1 MSMDDNEVSMEDTEI
16 EPEND
21 IEPAGS
27 EDQDQTNSSVSGS
40 NDHASNENLYMDTHA
55 LDALSQAA
63 GIATSEFRQSNL
75 ELRQAPQGSIAPN
88 YTQGQAIAPAFNR
101 LPSTYPSAS
110 GQLSP
115 PPSNIA
121 QNATESW
128 PVYNSNFSPME
139 PIDYDTNWDQVAD
152 IGEWTTLDFSYPDP
166 MQLSST
172 GFDMFSYNAPVPAW
186 TPNTSYVQLDG
197 PHWPTEKYDA
207 LSAQTLNSTSVLPRV
222 PADFGQSSLQSQNL
236 SSSESFNTPVATPKS
251 GPQSLPPSRNTPHN
265 TSSNVALDDAR
276 QEQMLKNSGPWPTHW
291 NPSKPDNLM
300 GFPSME
306 QTPPD
311 VFEAE
316 NFAHVESLGR
326 KVYDDI
332 CRCFNTV
339 SSNQSLFK
347 RFRDSDLPPLP
358 AFDCFIQLYFEYF
371 QPMYPLLHQPTF
383 NPSNAH
389 FVLILAV
396 TSIGCRY
403 SRSKEARK
411 CAIPLSELTRRALLQ
426 TLEMDNSNARQTWYT
441 QAQLLNNLSMLYSG
455 DKRFLEVAQAEWG
468 ALIVQTRRN
477 NSLKEPVRPINPD
490 LEPLSG
496 AELDNKWMQWRNE
509 EARTR
514 LAYVVW
520 GLDSQLCMFFDINS
534 SMDLIELQRKL
545 PIREDVWE
553 APTAE
558 AWRPLYLK
566 YQFQIPDMHTAL
578 SDLNSKRGISSAVG
592 DLARIQI
599 GQGIF
604 ATIWDARRAF
614 KNPLIQHLSP
624 LAEPRRRWQL
634 LDEWRRMLE
643 TLAAHPLIAEE
654 SSPMASTVRNHTHHV
669 TLLIYAPL
677 TELLAYAGA
686 EVSSS
691 DKKEVIHQ
699 KLVSWLHDDDGRIA
713 RRAVLHAA
721 IVFTFVRSATGGI
734 GATANKKS
742 NFFEPFALLIS
753 TLTLWVYVQLQPTLV
768 DAAGQARIRRGS
780 TAGGVDGGERAWEE
794 KQRTVR
800 LDRAKEE
807 AVVNLW
813 VEEGADLRGHISDVG
828 NITGPGAGQRLLSV
842 ACRTLVGMEAWP
854 LSQGFA
860 KVLSI
865 LGGKSTPEK
874 QG

>member
-1 MSMDDNEVSMEDTEI
+1 MSMDNNEVSMEDNEL

-21 IEPAGS
+21 IEPTGS

-40 NDHASNENLYMDTHA
+40 HDHANNENLYMDTQA

-75 ELRQAPQGSIAPN
+75 ELRQAPQDSTATH
-88 YTQGQAIAPAFNR
+88 YAQGQAMAPGFNR
-101 LPSTYPSAS
+101 LPSTYASAS

-115 PPSNIA
+115 PSSNIA
-121 QNATESW
+121 QNVTDNWSA
-128 PVYNSNFSPME
+128 YNANFSPMDTM
-139 PIDYDTNWDQVAD
+139 DYDIPWDQVAD
-152 IGEWTTLDFSYPDP
+152 IGEWTTLDFNYPDSLQIP
-166 MQLSST
+166 ST
-172 GFDMFSYNAPVPAW
+172 GFDMFSYNTQIPTW
-186 TPNTSYVQLDG
+186 SPNAGYVQLDG
-197 PHWPTEKYDA
+197 PHWPTDKYDT
-207 LSAQTLNSTSVLPRV
+207 LSGQTLNSGPVLPRIS
-222 PADFGQSSLQSQNL
+222 ADFGQSSLQSQAL
-236 SSSESFNTPVATPKS
+236 SSSESFNTPIATPQS
-251 GPQSLPPSRNTPHN
+251 GPQSLPPSRHTQNN

-300 GFPSME
+300 GFPNMD

-316 NFAHVESLGR
+316 NFAHVESLSQ

-332 CRCFNTV
+332 SRCFTTV

-347 RFRDSDLPPLP
+347 KFRDSNLPPLA

-383 NPSNAH
+383 NPSQAH
-389 FVLILAV
+389 FVLILAIV
-396 TSIGCRY
+396 SIGCRY

-426 TLEMDNSNARQTWYT
+426 TIEMDNSNARKTWYT

-455 DKRFLEVAQAEWG
+455 DKRFLEVAQADWG

-496 AELDNKWMQWRNE
+496 AELDAKWIQWRNE

-520 GLDSQLCMFFDINS
+520 ALDSQLCMFFDIHS
-534 SMDLIELQRKL
+534 SMDIIEVQRKL

-553 APTAE
+553 AATAE

-566 YQFQIPDMHTAL
+566 YQFQIPDIHTAL
-578 SDLNSKRGISSAVG
+578 SDLKSRRGISSAVG
-592 DLARIQI
+592 DLARIQV
-599 GQGIF
+599 GQAIF
-604 ATIWDARRAF
+604 ATIWEARRAF

-624 LAEPRRRWQL
+624 VAEPRRRWQL
-634 LDEWRRMLE
+634 QDEWRCMLE
-643 TLAAHPLIAEE
+643 TLAAHPLVAEE
-654 SSPMASTVRNHTHHV
+654 SSPMASTVRNQTHHI

-677 TELLAYAGA
+677 TELLAFAGA
-686 EVSSS
+686 EVYSS

-699 KLVSWLHDDDGRIA
+699 KLLAWLHDDDGRVA

-734 GATANKKS
+734 GAAANKKS

-753 TLTLWVYVQLQPTLV
+753 TLTLWVYVQLQPTL
-768 DAAGQARIRRGS
+768 DAPGQTRIRRRS
-780 TAGGVDGGERAWEE
+780 TAGGAAGVDRVGEE

-807 AVVNLW
+807 AVVRLW

-865 LGGKSTPEK
+865 LGGKSTPGEK